1 LRAART
7 VGTDATMLLRLF
19 LPILM
24 LLLLSG
30 CVHRRVTIHS
40 DPPGALAKIDGKV
53 IGYTPTSFDYTWY
66 GERRIELLKDGYET
80 QSQLINFGAPWY
92 QRFPFEFLS
101 DNFAGTHIQD
111 RRQVRIGMQPRRR
124 DSSADVVRRADSLRS
139 EATHG
144 L

>member
-1 LRAART
+1 
-7 VGTDATMLLRLF
+7 MLPRLF
-19 LPILM
+19 LPVLLLM
-24 LLLLSG
+24 LLSG

-40 DPPGALAKIDGKV
+40 DPPGALAKVDGKV

-66 GERRIELLKDGYET
+66 GERRIQLLKDGYET
-80 QSQLINFGAPWY
+80 QTRLIRFDAPWY

-101 DNFAGTHIQD
+101 DNFAGTQIQD
-111 RRQVRIGMQPRRR
+111 HRQVQIGMQPRRR
-124 DSSADVVRRADSLRS
+124 DSSKDVVRRADSLRS